1 MEIENTL
8 RFWAGQD
15 QLEFNSNSV
24 HANVLKKIKA
34 LGLPDVN
41 RTIESGN
48 KKGKVVTEYEISPEL
63 RLGIARELALEMGLL
78 VPASSPTNWDEE
90 RWRKHW
96 DDQRLA
102 HQKRHKQ
109 KNPEQKLTEDFY
121 NFSD

>member
-15 QLEFNSNSV
+15 KLEFNWNSV
-24 HANVLKKIKA
+24 HANVLIKIKA
-34 LGLPDVN
+34 IGLTDVT

-109 KNPEQKLTEDFY
+109 KNVDR
-121 NFSD
+121 D